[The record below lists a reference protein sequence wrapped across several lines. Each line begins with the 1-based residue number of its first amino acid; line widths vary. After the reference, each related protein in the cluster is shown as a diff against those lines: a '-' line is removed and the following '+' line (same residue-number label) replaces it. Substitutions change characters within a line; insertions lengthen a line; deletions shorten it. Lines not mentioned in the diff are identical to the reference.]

1 MEKTRV
7 FVSYSWDSDEHKAW
21 VRKFAD
27 ELEEFEELHVV
38 WDGYDL
44 DSLSDKNHFMES
56 GISSSDYVIVIATQK
71 YKQKADERIGGVG
84 IETYLA
90 TAAHWQSLLTNKR
103 TKVIVA
109 AREKSSTPNY
119 LAGQLYVDF
128 SDHSRYQTSMGSL
141 VSYLRGTS
149 RLPRPHK
156 KKSLLPDESLYSF
169 TKVEE
174 LIKVNHTNRRAIVD
188 AQNGTDFSGSNRIK
202 YELWETRSPATGY
215 FLALANNI
223 NISQTIDHAIQQLR
237 ENNLRPTD
245 ITVLRPKTG
254 RPEQALIAGL
264 FSAAGFHTRVHEYTY
279 KDYIWEF
286 CIDEALKRAAP
297 PTVIPN
303 YTDQSLSIAS
313 HDSENET
320 TPSALDH
327 FKNLL
332 QGDSSAS
339 AHLVVA
345 PGGMGKTSLCLSV
358 AAQLYNR
365 VDLHSSVILIQA
377 EAVKKY
383 VADQGMT
390 FNRID
395 SIYQLYELYGRFHDY
410 DQLFDRATFD
420 LAVLCGNLVVIID
433 GLDEFT
439 SLFHDRFNLD
449 SFLTS
454 LRTLHEQLGSSRVL
468 LTTRNSLLIDDGR
481 LKDLQIA
488 KYELLG
494 FDATACE
501 KYINRRFR
509 GYQNQTALVQ
519 KVLTQIEKVRLH
531 DHEKR
536 VVPFF
541 ADIAAT
547 VVEDELRE
555 RKGKD
560 FEVEDDPTPYA
571 SNNDLTDHIIH
582 SVLRREETRHGLDI
596 SVREVVY
603 LISGL
608 VADYGKRWPAIEM
621 KERLELLYDA
631 RGKNL
636 FSKLSLSPLLITG
649 PEEIELRYSFLSSYF
664 EVIFLLDGIIAK
676 GLGKEFIRSLGRL
689 TPDSSEFRELKRFFL
704 ERQEEL
710 HRCTKALVSHLKV
723 AATASDSSGLIE
735 KESARK
741 AIASLLNLYAA
752 VVNKTMTGITE
763 RVLDIYGASVS
774 PDTKAAVDGLF
785 ICGDFPTFDFTNLT
799 VTNSRFHNY
808 RRLLASRFRDTRFL
822 FTSFENCGAPEI
834 TSISLDHSMI
844 DSSCEIGDL
853 REILDLSKSGKEEEA
868 QMVIAEVKKFL
879 HSFFKGDRFIDNN
892 RVHVRFSNKVPGL
905 SDTKFDRLIA
915 NNYIQIKRVKE
926 VDTFY
931 EIAGAFQPSVR
942 RLLTNNYPDA
952 MMKEFLLFV
961 RA

>member
-27 ELEEFEELHVV
+27 ELEEFKELHVV

-56 GISSSDYVIVIATQK
+56 GISSSDYVIVIATRE
-71 YKQKADERIGGVG
+71 YKRKADERIGGVG
-84 IETYLA
+84 IETYLT
-90 TAAHWQSLLTNKR
+90 TAAHWQTLLTNKH

-109 AREKSSTPNY
+109 ARDKNSTPSY
-119 LAGQLYVDF
+119 LAGQLYIDF
-128 SDHSRYQTSMGSL
+128 SDHSQYQASMGSI
-141 VSYLRGTS
+141 VSHLRGTA

-188 AQNGTDFSGSNRIK
+188 AQTGTDFSGGNRIK
-202 YELWETRSPATGY
+202 YELWETRSPAIGY

-223 NISQTIDHAIQQLR
+223 NISQTIDHAIRQLR
-237 ENNLRPTD
+237 ANNLRPTD
-245 ITVLRPKTG
+245 LTILRPKTG
-254 RPEQALIAGL
+254 RPEQTLISGL
-264 FSAAGFHTRVHEYTY
+264 FAAAGFPTSVHEYTY

-286 CIDEALKRAAP
+286 CIDETLKRADP
-297 PTVIPN
+297 PTAIPH
-303 YTDQSLSIAS
+303 YTDQSISIVVQNG
-313 HDSENET
+313 ENET
-320 TPSALDH
+320 TPSALDY
-327 FKNLL
+327 FTNLL
-332 QGDSSAS
+332 QGESPAS

-358 AAQLYNR
+358 STQLHNR
-365 VDLHSSVILIQA
+365 TDLHSSVILIQA

-383 VADQGMT
+383 VADQGLA

-410 DQLFDRATFD
+410 DQLFDRPTFD

-481 LKDLQIA
+481 LNELKIA

-494 FDATACE
+494 FDANACE

-509 GYQNQTALVQ
+509 GYQDQATLVN

-531 DHEKR
+531 DIEKR

-560 FEVEDDPTPYA
+560 FEVQDDPTPYP

-596 SVREVVY
+596 SVREVVH

-608 VADYGKRWPAIEM
+608 VVDYGKRWPASEM

-636 FSKLSLSPLLITG
+636 FSKLSLSPLLVAH
-649 PEEIELRYSFLSSYF
+649 PEEIEVRYSFLNSYF
-664 EVIFLLDGIIAK
+664 EVIFVLDGIISN
-676 GLGKEFIRSLGRL
+676 GLEKEFIRSLGRL
-689 TPDSSEFRELKRFFL
+689 TPESSEFRELKRFFL
-704 ERQEEL
+704 ERQDEL
-710 HRCTKALVSHLKV
+710 NSCAKALVSRLK
-723 AATASDSSGLIE
+723 AAAVASDSSGLIE
-735 KESARK
+735 KEPARK

-752 VVNKTMTGITE
+752 VVSKTMAGVTE
-763 RVLDIYGASVS
+763 RILDIYGVAACS
-774 PDTKAAVDGLF
+774 DEKAAIDGLF
-785 ICGDFPTFDFTNLT
+785 ICGDFPALDFTNLT

-808 RRLLASRFRDTRFL
+808 RRLLASRFRNTRFL
-822 FTSFENCGAPEI
+822 FTSFENCGDPEI
-834 TSISLDHSMI
+834 SSISLDHSMI
-844 DSSCEIGDL
+844 DPSCEIGDL
-853 REILDLSKSGKEEEA
+853 REILDLSKSGKKEEA
-868 QMVIAEVKKFL
+868 LMVIAEATKFL
-879 HSFFKGDRFIDNN
+879 HSFFRGDRFIDNN

-915 NNYIQIKRVKE
+915 NGYMQIKRVKE

-931 EIAGAFQPSVR
+931 EIADAFRPSVR

-952 MMKEFLLFV
+952 MMKDFLQFI
-961 RA
+961 RT